1 MYASAASVY
10 YFLYVNVTNRNIVGK
25 KNVEVKILK

>member
-1 MYASAASVY
+1 MYASAAGV